1 MNNKGQSLVLFVI
14 ILPIVILLFVYLF
27 DLANLTG
34 EKIKL
39 DNIAK
44 QSITYLKE
52 DKDINIIKNYII
64 KNDKEIKVINID
76 DNEIHLEK
84 EVPSIFGKNI
94 GFKSYKIEIHKK
106 G

>member
-14 ILPIVILLFVYLF
+14 IIPIIILLFVYLF
-27 DLANLTG
+27 DLANLTS

-39 DNIAK
+39 DSIAK
-44 QSITYLKE
+44 TSITYLKE
-52 DKDINIIKNYII
+52 DKEILEVQNYII
-64 KNDKEIKVINID
+64 KNDKEIKIIKIND
-76 DNEIHLEK
+76 TEIHLKK

>member
-14 ILPIVILLFVYLF
+14 ILPIIILLFVYLF

-52 DKDINIIKNYII
+52 DKGILEVQNYII
-64 KNDKEIKVINID
+64 KNDKEIKILNIN

>member
-14 ILPIVILLFVYLF
+14 ILPIIILLFIYLF

-52 DKDINIIKNYII
+52 DKDILKVQNYII
-64 KNDKEIKVINID
+64 KNDKEIKIINI
-76 DNEIHLEK
+76 NETEVHLEK